1 MMSKERDLL
10 ARVLTSELWSVQE
23 ELQAEIKQLLTQP
36 EQEPVAWIIQT
47 EVEGKLL
54 EWVCT
59 DKKHYMEEHDSIKE
73 PIPLYLAPKREQG
86 LREDLREGISF
97 CDHFAGLAMQ
107 GLLNGVDNYTMS
119 TKATWAYNMADAML
133 MERSKRDEQR

>member
-10 ARVLTSELWSVQE
+10 ARVLTSELWSVKE

-73 PIPLYLAPKREQG
+73 PIPLYLAPPKRESLG
-86 LREDLREGISF
+86 LEIADVCGSEDYREGF
-97 CDHFAGLAMQ
+97 KDGALYAE
-107 GLLNGVDNYTMS
+107 
-119 TKATWAYNMADAML
+119 KAHGIGG
-133 MERSKRDEQR
+133 EE

>member
-73 PIPLYLAPKREQG
+73 PIPLYTAPPKREPLSEDTM
-86 LREDLREGISF
+86 LRLISEHRDFPLNLVRAIEKAHGIGGG
-97 CDHFAGLAMQ
+97 A
-107 GLLNGVDNYTMS
+107 
-119 TKATWAYNMADAML
+119 
-133 MERSKRDEQR
+133 